1 MSTLTVEER
10 KQVGEDFRVLG
21 PIFLNIPATKL
32 AVIVMHEVMSSTLR
46 YGGSTAYKVAC
57 ALVGRALKVEWEM
70 DALKGSHNRFQ
81 VGMVTI
87 SFFKTNRSPTV
98 EIKACQ
104 TSVSP

>member
-1 MSTLTVEER
+1 
-10 KQVGEDFRVLG
+10 
-21 PIFLNIPATKL
+21 
-32 AVIVMHEVMSSTLR
+32 MSSTLR

-87 SFFKTNRSPTV
+87 SFFKTNRLPTV
-98 EIKACQ
+98 